1 MKIAKRI
8 LFLVSGILSIFASV
22 TFAILSI
29 CFIAFSNNE
38 EAMQELADKSTDG
51 VTPEEFQ
58 AVFLALGVMFVV
70 FLIAAII
77 NIILSFKGRNSDSKG
92 VMIANIVFGAISG
105 IVINIVAAIFG
116 LIARNQGNS
125 SPKIENE
132 Y

>member
-38 EAMQELADKSTDG
+38 EAMQELADESTDG
-51 VTPEEFQ
+51 VTPEAFQ

>member
-38 EAMQELADKSTDG
+38 EAMQELADKSTEG
-51 VTPEEFQ
+51 VTAEAFQ
-58 AVFLALGVMFVV
+58 ALFLVLGVMFVI

-77 NIILSFKGRNSDSKG
+77 NIILSFMGRNSDSKG

-116 LIARNQGNS
+116 LIVRNQTSNEK
-125 SPKIENE
+125 KIDSE